1 MVRSAHHHHN
11 VDKAVERP
19 AEEELMV
26 RNGDSPLCQ
35 SGLKPPD
42 GSSAAGHA
50 GSGQYSHLSS
60 IEKLVM
66 AESSLFF
73 FHLFVS

>member
-1 MVRSAHHHHN
+1 
-11 VDKAVERP
+11 
-19 AEEELMV
+19 MV